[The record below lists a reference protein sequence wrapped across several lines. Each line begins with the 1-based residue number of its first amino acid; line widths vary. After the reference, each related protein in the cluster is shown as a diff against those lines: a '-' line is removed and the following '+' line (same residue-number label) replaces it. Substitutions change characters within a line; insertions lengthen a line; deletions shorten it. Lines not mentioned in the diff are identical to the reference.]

1 MSRPSTNYL
10 AGRIRIWVIAIPQL
24 VRECLG
30 FFIEKNA
37 QFELVAATGFPSDW
51 PEAASKMES
60 DVVVI
65 YLEPGD
71 RAEIVKELHENLP
84 KAKIVAITDGEDLE
98 CSMQVLKSGAV
109 GIVRATQG
117 SNLLLEAIR
126 KAHEGEI
133 WLNQELLANLL
144 ETGGV
149 SKVPNKKIG
158 PANDSL
164 TPREIEVIS
173 MIGKGLKSKIIAD
186 RLSISEA
193 TVRHHLSSIYGK
205 LGVEDRLNLIIYAI
219 NNGLVELNGR
229 GEPV

>member
-1 MSRPSTNYL
+1 MRRPHTKQH
-10 AGRIRIWVIAIPQL
+10 AGRVRILVAANPQL

-30 FFIEKNA
+30 FFIEKSS
-37 QFELVAATGFPSDW
+37 QFELAGTIEFPEDRSRPDVKADADVA
-51 PEAASKMES
+51 
-60 DVVVI
+60 VV

-71 RAEIVKELHENLP
+71 SVEVIRTLHENLP
-84 KAKIVAITDGEDLE
+84 NVRIVAITDGEDPDS
-98 CSMQVLKSGAV
+98 SMQALKFGAV
-109 GIVRATQG
+109 GIVKATQG

-133 WLNQELLANLL
+133 WLNQELLTNLVGN
-144 ETGGV
+144 GGKPKQP
-149 SKVPNKKIG
+149 SRKVG

-173 MIGKGLKSKIIAD
+173 MIGKGLKSKVIAD

-205 LGVEDRLNLIIYAI
+205 LGVDDRLNLVIYAI
-219 NNGLVELNGR
+219 NKGLVELDSHNGR
-229 GEPV
+229 V